1 MTLKETSKR
10 LGMWLG
16 GKASHDQG
24 LERMEGSGSQER
36 TQKQEAHTITYRHT
50 RQGGVTVANE
60 AHGQD

>member
-1 MTLKETSKR
+1 
-10 LGMWLG
+10 MWLG